1 MIKDYIKGFVSRLNE
16 AFFLLFKKLTYH
28 SLEDFSFTMDKYIK
42 LVVDYDFDAIKRIKL
57 PIPKAYL
64 FRIYEDISIEY
75 ATLSNNQEI
84 LAKIK
89 GKDALRTMY
98 NKYQI
103 LISCLFVINSPYA
116 KQEDVLRVKKLL
128 KKNRVSQEGKMLEA
142 EIKSLHVRIEDMI
155 AKNDTKKQERITKS
169 DFFRMF
175 AILEENGF
183 SASVDMSVLSYI
195 QKLELYRKK
204 IKNLEKLKNNG

>member
-1 MIKDYIKGFVSRLNE
+1 MIYDYIKGFVSRLKE
-16 AFFLLFKKLTYH
+16 AFFLLFKKLTYN

-75 ATLSNNQEI
+75 ATLSNNKEI

-89 GKDALRTMY
+89 EKDALRTMY

-128 KKNRVSQEGKMLEA
+128 KKN
-142 EIKSLHVRIEDMI
+142 
-155 AKNDTKKQERITKS
+155 
-169 DFFRMF
+169 
-175 AILEENGF
+175 
-183 SASVDMSVLSYI
+183 
-195 QKLELYRKK
+195 
-204 IKNLEKLKNNG
+204 NLTLA

>member
-1 MIKDYIKGFVSRLNE
+1 MIYDYIKGFVSRLNE

-42 LVVDYDFDAIKRIKL
+42 LVVDYDFDAIKKIKL
-57 PIPKAYL
+57 PIPKTYL

-75 ATLSNNQEI
+75 ATLSNNREI

-89 GKDALRTMY
+89 EKDALRTMY

-116 KQEDVLRVKKLL
+116 KQEDVLKVKKLL
-128 KKNRVSQEGKMLEA
+128 KKNRLSQESKMLEA
-142 EIKSLHVRIEDMI
+142 EIKSLHVRIDDMI

-183 SASVDMSVLSYI
+183 SANVDMSVLSYI

>member
-1 MIKDYIKGFVSRLNE
+1 MIYDYIKGFVSRLNE

-42 LVVDYDFDAIKRIKL
+42 LVVDYDFDAIKKIKL
-57 PIPKAYL
+57 PIPKTYL

-75 ATLSNNQEI
+75 ATLSNNREI

-89 GKDALRTMY
+89 EKDALRTMY

-116 KQEDVLRVKKLL
+116 KQEDVFKVKKLL
-128 KKNRVSQEGKMLEA
+128 KKNRLSQESKMLEA

-155 AKNDTKKQERITKS
+155 TKNDTKKQERITKS

-183 SASVDMSVLSYI
+183 SANVDMSVLSYI